1 MSWKDLNRANM
12 TVQAMMNILEREG
25 YNPSLCLKGTGLSV
39 EDLLNSETK
48 IEDQVEVS
56 IIEKALDILPEK
68 AGYGL
73 TVGQSLRITNFGIWG
88 FAILTSPDVRSA
100 FETMSRYSEM
110 SIMLSKASME
120 QKGDEVYFVLN
131 MDHLPK
137 KVHEFMFE
145 RYYIMIV
152 NFLKEMLPDYPLSE
166 FKICLPFSNYNYEN
180 QLKSLTGLCIYS
192 RQKNYS
198 IVANKALLDA
208 PFPKTDPLAHSHF
221 ISECDGMLKSHK
233 SLPDYAQ
240 RVREY
245 IIRESIFSPKLE
257 KVAESL
263 CISDRT
269 LKRRLQEERHS
280 FSEVV
285 LDTKMALAKE
295 LLDTACLPVKVVSAR
310 LGYSEPSSF
319 MRAFKKWWG
328 VSPAKV
334 KEISQSKECTL
345 DNGY

>member
-1 MSWKDLNRANM
+1 M
-12 TVQAMMNILEREG
+12 TVLALMNILEREG
-25 YNPSLCLKGTGLSV
+25 FDPASCLAGTELTV

-48 IEDQVEVS
+48 IEDPLEIA
-56 IIEKALDILPEK
+56 IIENALEILPDK

-88 FAILTSPDVRSA
+88 LAILTSPDVRAA
-100 FETMSRYSEM
+100 FETMSRFSQI

-120 QKGDEVYFVLN
+120 QKGEEIYFTLN
-131 MDHLPK
+131 MRHLPRK
-137 KVHEFMFE
+137 IHEFMFE
-145 RYYIMIV
+145 RYYMMTI
-152 NFLKEMLPDYPLSE
+152 NFLKEMLPGYSFDK
-166 FKICLPFSNYNYEN
+166 FKIYLPFSNHTYEK
-180 QLKSLTGLCIYS
+180 QLKELTGLCVYPKQNS
-192 RQKNYS
+192 FS
-198 IVANKALLDA
+198 IVAHKSLLKV

-221 ISECDGMLKSHK
+221 IAECEGMLNSHK
-233 SLPDYAQ
+233 SLPNYAQ

-245 IIRESIFSPKLE
+245 ILRESAFSPSLD

-269 LKRRLQEERHS
+269 LKRRLHEEQHS

-285 LDTKMALAKE
+285 LDTKMTLAKE
-295 LLDTACLPVKVVSAR
+295 LLVTACLPVKVVSAR

-328 VSPAKV
+328 ISAKEAQLAGVAENSP
-334 KEISQSKECTL
+334 
-345 DNGY
+345 